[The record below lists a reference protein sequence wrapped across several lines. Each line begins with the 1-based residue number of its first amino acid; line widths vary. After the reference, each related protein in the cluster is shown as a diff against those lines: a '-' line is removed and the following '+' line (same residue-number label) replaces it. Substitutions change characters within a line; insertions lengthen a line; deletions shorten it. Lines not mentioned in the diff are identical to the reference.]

1 MNLKY
6 KEINMSK
13 INDFLTE
20 AGVFFLA
27 TVDGDQPRIR
37 PLGAH
42 MEMDG
47 KVIFGI
53 GDFKN
58 VYKQLLA
65 NPLTEIVACKQDG
78 HWMRYTGKAVFE
90 TDTKYAEAMLDGA
103 PHLRNIYNDETGHKM
118 MCFHIEDATAVD
130 IAVMGEGESL
140 L

>member
-1 MNLKY
+1 
-6 KEINMSK
+6 MSK

-27 TVDGDQPRIR
+27 TTNGNQPKIR

-42 MEMDG
+42 MEMDD
-47 KVIFGI
+47 KVIFGV

-58 VYKQLLA
+58 VYKQMVA
-65 NPLTEIVACKQDG
+65 NPAVEIVACKNDG

-90 TDTKYAEAMLDGA
+90 TDSKYAEAMLDGA
-103 PHLRNIYNDETGHKM
+103 PHLRSIYNEETGHKM
-118 MCFHIEDATAVD
+118 MCFHLEDATAVD

-140 L
+140 M

>member
-1 MNLKY
+1 
-6 KEINMSK
+6 MSK
-13 INDFLTE
+13 INDFLNE

-27 TVDGDQPRIR
+27 TVDGDKPRLR

-47 KVIFGI
+47 KEIFGI
-53 GDFKN
+53 GDFKA
-58 VYKQLLA
+58 VYKQMVA
-65 NPLTEIVACKQDG
+65 NANVEIVACKQDG

-90 TDTKYAEAMLDGA
+90 TDNKYAEAMLDGA

>member
-1 MNLKY
+1 
-6 KEINMSK
+6 MSK
-13 INDFLTE
+13 INDFLSD

-27 TVDGDQPRIR
+27 TVDGDKPKCR

-42 MEMDG
+42 MEMDD

-58 VYKQLLA
+58 VYKQMVA
-65 NPLTEIVACKQDG
+65 NPNVEIVACKQDG

-90 TDTKYAEAMLDGA
+90 TDEKYAEAMLNGA
-103 PHLRNIYNDETGHKM
+103 PHLRNIYNDETGYKM

-130 IAVMGEGESL
+130 IEVMGDGESL
-140 L
+140 I

>member
-1 MNLKY
+1 
-6 KEINMSK
+6 MSR
-13 INDFLTE
+13 INDYLSE

-27 TVDGDQPRIR
+27 TNDGGQPRCR

-47 KVIFGI
+47 KVIFGV

-58 VYKQLLA
+58 VYRQLIA
-65 NPLTEIVACKQDG
+65 EPRCEIVAAKKDG

-90 TDTKYAEAMLDGA
+90 TDPKYAEAMLDGA
-103 PHLRNIYNDETGHKM
+103 PNLRNIYNEQTGNRM